1 MSPESLEPP
10 APICEACW
18 IKQNVEWEPE
28 SMDNRGAILMRLK
41 GVPVPLRN
49 HSNTVETCSECGA
62 LTVAGMYNLREEQI
76 SFPENGIL

>member
-1 MSPESLEPP
+1 
-10 APICEACW
+10 
-18 IKQNVEWEPE
+18 
-28 SMDNRGAILMRLK
+28 MDNRGAILMRLK
-41 GVPVPLRN
+41 GVPMPLKN